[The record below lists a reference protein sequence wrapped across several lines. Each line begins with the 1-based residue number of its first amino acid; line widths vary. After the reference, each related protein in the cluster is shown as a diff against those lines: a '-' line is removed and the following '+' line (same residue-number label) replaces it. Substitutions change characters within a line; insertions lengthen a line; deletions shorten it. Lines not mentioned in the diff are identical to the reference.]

1 LAIKPN
7 YCKETTMDLPL
18 RRTSAFLLGL
28 VAVTTVAQA
37 AIYHLPSTPQ
47 TVHRGVISPDIAP
60 VLTIKSGDTVTI
72 DTVSHSGLSE
82 GGPVAYFGKASIPP
96 SAVLQDAIDIAKMPA
111 KDYGLGGRAGFGG
124 GRGGGGHVLTGP
136 IYIDGAEPGDM
147 LEIRI
152 KKVTPRVAYG
162 ANGAGAGGA
171 APGMMKGNGGKIIK
185 YDIARKIVNFSDDVH
200 FPTRP
205 FMGIMAV
212 APTQKISS
220 RAPGLYGGNMDFE
233 KLQAGS
239 TLYLPVLVK
248 GALFVTGDSHAS
260 QGDGEVSGNALEAS
274 MAPTLEFIVH
284 KGAAKTMTM
293 PFAEDKANY
302 YILGMDHDLGKALT
316 NSIKETVK
324 FLGERYG
331 LSPQDAY
338 SLCST
343 GIDFGIAQAVDLNL
357 TVYGK
362 IPKSYFKKKT
372 PYWKS

>member
-1 LAIKPN
+1 MQSNHQWERKMLASFK
-7 YCKETTMDLPL
+7 
-18 RRTSAFLLGL
+18 SAGAVALLLLSQIAG
-28 VAVTTVAQA
+28 VSAATTV
-37 AIYHLPSTPQ
+37 IHLKSTPE
-47 TVHRGVISPDIAP
+47 TVHRGVISPGIPP
-60 VLTIKSGDTVTI
+60 VLHIKSGDTVTI
-72 DTVSHSGLSE
+72 DTVSHSGLNPD
-82 GGPVAYFGKASIPP
+82 PVTYFGKAGIPP
-96 SAVLQDAIDIAKMPA
+96 DEILPDAIAIAKMPI
-111 KDYGLGGRAGFGG
+111 KDYGLGGRN

-152 KKVTPRVAYG
+152 LKVTPRVAYG

-171 APGMMKGNGGKIIK
+171 APGMMKSNGGKIIK
-185 YDIARKIVNFSDDVH
+185 YDIAKKTVLFSDDIT
-200 FPTRP
+200 FPMRP

-212 APTQKISS
+212 APTEKISS
-220 RAPGLYGGNMDFE
+220 KAPGQYGGNMDFE

-248 GALFVTGDSHAS
+248 GALFVTGDSHAA

-274 MAPTLEFIVH
+274 MAPTLRFIVH
-284 KGAAKTMTM
+284 KGEGKDMEM
-293 PFAEDKANY
+293 PLVEDKANY
-302 YILGMDHDLGKALT
+302 YVLGMDHDLGKALT
-316 NSIKETVK
+316 NSIQNTVK
-324 FLGERYG
+324 FLGEHYG
-331 LSPQDAY
+331 LAPQDAY

-343 GIDFGIAQAVDLNL
+343 GIDFGISQAVDLNL